1 MILRITSIIFLF
13 SFYLCSAQEVFFDA
27 NDSEIS
33 FNTERFIIPKKYR
46 TLGINKIEI
55 EKLLDE
61 SNLESEVFVHESN
74 DLISLPL
81 PNGENVLFRF
91 VQAPIMSTILSAKY
105 PKIRTYL
112 GESIDHKMSMRF
124 NYNPKLGFHAMI
136 LGQTDV
142 IFIDPY
148 SFHNDNYIIS
158 YYKKDYEN
166 IGKRE
171 FHEEAPI
178 SSSDYEE
185 YLEYKAAN
193 PIIENISSGDQL
205 KSYRIAIACT
215 QQYSN
220 FHGGSTEETLNAIVT
235 TMNRI
240 NQVYETELAIRL
252 ILVDNNDSLINLSVS
267 AGMSNNNTNQLI
279 NQSQEVI
286 DDIIGSENYDIGH
299 TFSTGAGGLASLG
312 VPCNDNEKARGVTGT
327 NSPIGDPY
335 DIDYVAHEIGHQF
348 GGNHT
353 FNGTA
358 GSCNGN
364 RNEETAYEPGSGS
377 TIMAYAGLCGSW
389 FDDSQ
394 NLQPNSD
401 PYFQAGSYDEIQYY
415 INSAW
420 GQTCATI
427 SETGNSTPEALIEKE
442 SYVIPVY
449 TAFELDGVSYDDDE
463 DELTHSWEQ
472 MDLGPAG
479 HPNSP
484 SNNAPIFRVFNP
496 TQSTKRT
503 FPRISYLLNNYQPDY
518 SGGESMPT
526 YPRTLHFRFT
536 VRDNRAGGGGITYDQ
551 TEVEVTDQAGPFEII
566 SPNGNETLGI
576 NETYTVEWE
585 VASTDENII
594 NCQEVNIILM
604 HNTNG
609 TWQETVLAQNE
620 QNDGQALITIP
631 NSEEL
636 IGSQNRIK
644 IIPTNNIFFDISD
657 EDFLITGM
665 NISEISGGNLEIY
678 PNPNNGIFTLR
689 TANTSPKNM
698 ELIIYNLLG
707 KKVHNENFKMTN
719 NLEKVFN
726 FKTLNSGLYHI
737 ELKTPSQ
744 KVFKTISIL

>member
-1 MILRITSIIFLF
+1 MTLRILSIIYLF
-13 SFYLCSAQEVFFDA
+13 SFYLCSAQEVFFDT

-33 FNTERFIIPKKYR
+33 FNTERFIVPKKFR

-55 EKLLDE
+55 EKLLEE
-61 SNLESEVFVHESN
+61 SNLESQVNVHESN
-74 DLISLPL
+74 DLILLPL
-81 PNGENVLFRF
+81 PNGENVFFRF
-91 VQAPIMSTILSAKY
+91 VQAPIMSPVLSAKY
-105 PKIRTYL
+105 PKIKTYL
-112 GESIDHKMSMRF
+112 GESIDHKMTMRF
-124 NYNPKLGFHAMI
+124 NYNPELGFHAMI
-136 LGQTDV
+136 MGQTDV

-148 SFHNDNYIIS
+148 SFHNNNYIIS

-166 IGKRE
+166 DTKSE

-185 YLEYKAAN
+185 YLEYKAVN
-193 PIIENISSGDQL
+193 PIIQQNRNSGDQL

-220 FHGGSTEETLNAIVT
+220 FHGGTTEETLDAIVT

-286 DDIIGSENYDIGH
+286 DEIIGSENYDIGH

-312 VPCNDNEKARGVTGT
+312 VPCNDNEKAKGVTGT
-327 NSPIGDPY
+327 NSPVGDPF

-353 FNGTA
+353 FNGTS

-364 RNEETAYEPGSGS
+364 RNEVTAYEPGSGS
-377 TIMAYAGLCGSW
+377 TIMAYAGICS
-389 FDDSQ
+389 SQ
-394 NLQPNSD
+394 NLQSNSD
-401 PYFQAGSYDEIQYY
+401 PYFHATSYDEIQYY

-420 GQTCATI
+420 GQTCVTI
-427 SETGNSTPEALIEKE
+427 SETGNSIPEASIEKE
-442 SYVIPVY
+442 SYIIPVY
-449 TAFELDGVSYDDDE
+449 TAFELDGVSYDNDE
-463 DELTHSWEQ
+463 DELSHSWEQ

-484 SNNAPIFRVFNP
+484 STNAPIFRVFNP
-496 TQSTKRT
+496 TESTKRT
-503 FPRISYLLNNYQPDY
+503 FPRMSYLLNNSQPNY
-518 SGGESMPT
+518 SGGETIPT
-526 YPRTLHFRFT
+526 YARTLHFRFT
-536 VRDNRAGGGGITYDQ
+536 VRDNRAGGGGISYDQ
-551 TEVEVTDQAGPFEII
+551 TEVEVTEQAGPFEII

-576 NETYTVEWE
+576 NETYNVEWE
-585 VASTDENII
+585 VADTDENII
-594 NCQEVNIILM
+594 NCQEINIILM

-609 TWQETVLAQNE
+609 TWEETILAQNE
-620 QNDGQALITIP
+620 QNDGQAQITIP
-631 NSEEL
+631 NTEEL

-644 IIPTNNIFFDISD
+644 IVPTNNIFLDISD
-657 EDFLITGM
+657 DDFSITGM
-665 NISEISGGNLEIY
+665 NIWEISGGNVEIY

-689 TANTSPKNM
+689 MINTSPNNM
-698 ELIIYNLLG
+698 ELIVYNIFG
-707 KKVHNENFKMTN
+707 EKVHYENFKTSN
-719 NLEKVFN
+719 NLEKEFN
-726 FKTLNSGLYHI
+726 FRALNSGLYYI
-737 ELKTPSQ
+737 ELKTTTE
-744 KVFKTISIL
+744 KVIKTISIL